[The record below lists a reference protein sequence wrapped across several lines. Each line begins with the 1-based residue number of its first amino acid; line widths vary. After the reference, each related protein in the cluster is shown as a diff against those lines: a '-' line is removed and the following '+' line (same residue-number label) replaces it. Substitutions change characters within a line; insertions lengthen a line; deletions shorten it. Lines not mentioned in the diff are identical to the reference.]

1 VANVSR
7 GVGLLLMVVG
17 VGGYVM
23 TGMASPTALIPA
35 AFGLVISML
44 GFYAR
49 HEDNRRTAMH
59 LAMGIALVGVLGS
72 ISGLLSIPALVSG
85 GDVAMPAAVV
95 SRSAMAVIL
104 LVYLAMGFNGFRAA
118 RKRR

>member
-1 VANVSR
+1 MANVSR
-7 GVGLLLMVVG
+7 SVGLLLMIVG

-59 LAMGIALVGVLGS
+59 LAMGIAMVGVLGS
-72 ISGLLSIPALVSG
+72 ISGLLSIPALISG
-85 GDVAMPAAVV
+85 EAAMPAAVV

-104 LVYLAMGFNGFRAA
+104 LVYLAIKFNSFQEA
-118 RKRR
+118 RQRR

>member
-1 VANVSR
+1 
-7 GVGLLLMVVG
+7 MIVG

-59 LAMGIALVGVLGS
+59 LAMGIAMVGVLGS
-72 ISGLLSIPALVSG
+72 ISGLLSIPALISG
-85 GDVAMPAAVV
+85 EAAMPAAVW
-95 SRSAMAVIL
+95 SRRAMAVIL
-104 LVYLAMGFNGFRAA
+104 LVCLGMGFNSFREA
-118 RKRR
+118 RQRR

>member
-1 VANVSR
+1 
-7 GVGLLLMVVG
+7 MIVG

-59 LAMGIALVGVLGS
+59 LAMGIAMVGVLGS
-72 ISGLLSIPALVSG
+72 ISGLLSIPALISG
-85 GDVAMPAAVV
+85 EAAMPAAVV

-104 LVYLAMGFNGFRAA
+104 LVYLAMGFNSFREA
-118 RKRR
+118 RQRLSLIHISEPTRPY

>member
-7 GVGLLLMVVG
+7 GVGLLLMIVG

-23 TGMASPTALIPA
+23 TGMASATALIPA

-49 HEDNRRTAMH
+49 HEAGRRTAMH
-59 LAMGIALVGVLGS
+59 LAMGIAMVGVLGS
-72 ISGLLSIPALVSG
+72 ISGLLSIPALISG
-85 GDVAMPAAVV
+85 EAAMPAAVV

-104 LVYLAMGFNGFRAA
+104 LVYLAMGFNSFRAA
-118 RKRR
+118 RQRR

>member
-7 GVGLLLMVVG
+7 SVGLLLMVVG

-23 TGMASPTALIPA
+23 AGMASPTALIPA

-59 LAMGIALVGVLGS
+59 LAMGIALVGVIGS
-72 ISGLLSIPALVSG
+72 ISGLVSIPALIS

-104 LVYLAMGFNGFRAA
+104 LVYLAMGFNSFRAA
-118 RKRR
+118 RERR

>member
-1 VANVSR
+1 MANVSR
-7 GVGLLLMVVG
+7 SVGLLLMIVG

-59 LAMGIALVGVLGS
+59 LAMGIAMVGVLGS
-72 ISGLLSIPALVSG
+72 ISGLLSIPALISG
-85 GDVAMPAAVV
+85 EAAMPAAVV
-95 SRSAMAVIL
+95 SCSAMAVIL
-104 LVYLAMGFNGFRAA
+104 LVYLAMGFNSFREA
-118 RKRR
+118 RQRR

>member
-1 VANVSR
+1 MANVSR
-7 GVGLLLMVVG
+7 SVGLLLMIVG

-59 LAMGIALVGVLGS
+59 LAMGIAMVGVLGS
-72 ISGLLSIPALVSG
+72 VSGLLSIPALISG
-85 GDVAMPAAVV
+85 EVALPAAVV

-104 LVYLAMGFNGFRAA
+104 LVYLAMGFNSFRQA
-118 RKRR
+118 RQGR

>member
-1 VANVSR
+1 
-7 GVGLLLMVVG
+7 MIVG

-59 LAMGIALVGVLGS
+59 LAMGIAMVGVLGS
-72 ISGLLSIPALVSG
+72 VSGLLSIPALISG
-85 GDVAMPAAVV
+85 EVALPAAVV

-104 LVYLAMGFNGFRAA
+104 LVYLAMGFNSFRQA
-118 RKRR
+118 RQGR